1 MIAQVNLA
9 LSNRCNAKCIWC
21 PTSRGTKHNFDM
33 ETELVHKIVDEIKD
47 DKDRIFKELKTIHI
61 SENGEAVYHKDFLDI
76 LRYIRKQ
83 IPHIQINFLS
93 NFALMSRKLS
103 TAIVKENL
111 IDTVGVNIDGHDEAS
126 YRAVKKISFKSVIK
140 QLKTFIELHTEYQS
154 QIKIDI
160 MVMPAV
166 EYATTVKLYSGKNPD
181 QVKEG
186 EAVAYSNFDLT
197 RTMLRE
203 FCPDYIEIHHSKP
216 GLWSERSLAKQG
228 LLGVA
233 KKSQL
238 TCPQLERLKIQ
249 SYIAPNG
256 DWYACCL
263 DDNNDLVLGN
273 LYDQTMGEIYYSMK
287 RIEFIQK
294 LEQGRFME
302 IGHPCSSV
310 EACQVISIKR
320 EQFEKIDKENSL
332 QKEVVF
338 E

>member
-1 MIAQVNLA
+1 MIAQINLA

-33 ETELVHKIVDEIKD
+33 ETELVHKIIDEIKD
-47 DKDRIFKELKTIHI
+47 DKDKIFKELKVIHI

-154 QIKIDI
+154 PIKIDI

-166 EYATTVKLYSGKNPD
+166 EYATTVKIYSGKNPD

-186 EAVAYSNFDLT
+186 EAIAYSNFDLT
-197 RTMLRE
+197 RNMLRE
-203 FCPDYIEIHHSKP
+203 FCPDYIRITHSKP
-216 GLWSERSLAKQG
+216 GLWSERSLARQG
-228 LLGVA
+228 ILGTV
-233 KKSQL
+233 KKSEL
-238 TCPQLERLKIQ
+238 TCPHLERIKIQ

-273 LYDQTMGEIYYSMK
+273 LYNQTMGEIYHSK
-287 RIEFIQK
+287 ERLEFIQK
-294 LEQGRFME
+294 LEQGRFYE
-302 IGHPCSSV
+302 IGYPCSTV
-310 EACQVISIKR
+310 EACQIISIKR
-320 EQFEKIDKENSL
+320 EQFETLDKKLSL